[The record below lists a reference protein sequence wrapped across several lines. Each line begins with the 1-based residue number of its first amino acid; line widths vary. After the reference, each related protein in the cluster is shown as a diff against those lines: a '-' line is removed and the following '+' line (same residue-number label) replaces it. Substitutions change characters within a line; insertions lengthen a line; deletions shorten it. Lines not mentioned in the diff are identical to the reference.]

1 MEDMKRQ
8 LAEYKRKEANR
19 EREEK
24 KAKSA
29 REGIREKQVHKDLK
43 AADAKK
49 KAAIEQINRTAYHNQ
64 YGVQDKN
71 RFSSQSVGQSNS
83 QSKRGAPPAKRG
95 KFGESRSDPAG
106 TPQNNYSN
114 LQGPYGVK
122 SYGYQGP
129 QSHSTAKKP
138 SGLANPTKGKVF
150 QKPIEQGLGGINKLH
165 DRKAASAPQY
175 PPPSE
180 SNRTPRTSTPHPQ
193 LP

>member
-106 TPQNNYSN
+106 TSQNNYSN
-114 LQGPYGVK
+114 LQGPYGGK
-122 SYGYQGP
+122 SYGYPGP
-129 QSHSTAKKP
+129 PSHSEVKK
-138 SGLANPTKGKVF
+138 SSKLSNHTKVKVS
-150 QKPIEQGLGGINKLH
+150 QKPNEQGHGGINKSH
-165 DRKAASAPQY
+165 DRKVTSAPQY
-175 PPPSE
+175 PPPSDP
-180 SNRTPRTSTPHPQ
+180 NRTPHT
-193 LP
+193 